1 MLTIKHI
8 NTQIVLGLLDLNLFK
23 INHPDLPK
31 RELEKAGSIF
41 AFKAILGDTF
51 TAINYSDSG
60 KPYLAN
66 RPEYISISH
75 SHDYL
80 AVMMNAIENTGID
93 IELVRDKV
101 KHVKHKFLRDDEAK
115 QAMDDVEKLIRY
127 WSAKECLYKLHG
139 LKGLDFITNLSVQDF
154 DNNKIIGKI
163 TKHDYNKTF
172 MLAWEKLGNYILV
185 YSLYEI

>member
-8 NTQIVLGLLDLNLFK
+8 NTQIVLGLLDLKLFRINQPNLS
-23 INHPDLPK
+23 K
-31 RELEKAGSIF
+31 RELEKAGSLCVLQ
-41 AFKAILGDTF
+41 ALLGEAF
-51 TAINYSDSG
+51 TAIHYTDSG

-66 RPEYISISH
+66 RPEFISISH

-80 AVMMNAIENTGID
+80 AILINTKHNAGID

-101 KHVKHKFLRDDEAK
+101 KQIKHKFLNATEATY
-115 QAMDDVEKLIRY
+115 ALDDVNTLIRF

-154 DNNKIIGKI
+154 EDNKIIGKI

-172 MLAWEKLGNYILV
+172 MLGWEKMGNYMMV
-185 YSLYEI
+185 YSLHEI